1 MRTRACGVCLRN
13 GRVLLQRKRDEAIW
27 ALPGGKVEQGET
39 PAAALVRE
47 WQEELGILPV
57 IGRTLWVFENHFEHR
72 GAIVEQ
78 TEFYFEVIAAAD
90 GVSPYTESQARD
102 ESLIFGWF
110 APEDLQQLDVRP
122 AAVVERLFP

>member
-1 MRTRACGVCLRN
+1 MSEGTY
-13 GRVLLQRKRDEAIW
+13 
-27 ALPGGKVEQGET
+27 T
-39 PAAALVRE
+39 AAMLVVA
-47 WQEELGILPV
+47 QV
-57 IGRTLWVFENHFEHR
+57 
-72 GAIVEQ
+72 
-78 TEFYFEVIAAAD
+78 FEVIAAAD